1 MHFDPIEMNADLH
14 PLDTYIKYLPISY
27 KPKYDKHLY
36 RQRLTWDKHIA
47 NLLPI
52 YGSSQGTG
60 NHGVVFS
67 NPEGMPFSFDPLN
80 KADKE
85 QNSFMGIL
93 APPGSGKSAL
103 LNQLIAATKSTHNPY
118 FVIIDVNG
126 SFKLHNEYFKEHG
139 FKAHYYDCLLYT
151 SPSPRD

>member
-1 MHFDPIEMNADLH
+1 
-14 PLDTYIKYLPISY
+14 
-27 KPKYDKHLY
+27 
-36 RQRLTWDKHIA
+36 
-47 NLLPI
+47 
-52 YGSSQGTG
+52 
-60 NHGVVFS
+60 
-67 NPEGMPFSFDPLN
+67 MPFSFDPLN

-126 SFKLHNEYFKEHG
+126 SFKLHHEYFKEHG
-139 FKAHYYDCLLYT
+139 FEAHYYDVSTKSDMSLPLFENASECYQAEQNAGL
-151 SPSPRD
+151 